1 MMLACWPSLFQPALG
16 FDMRK
21 LPQAEAKALP
31 FIVARAPDGSMG
43 EREADL
49 LDEAIDPVYFDD
61 SDGWRL
67 FFEAGQ

>member
-1 MMLACWPSLFQPALG
+1 
-16 FDMRK
+16 MRR
-21 LPQAEAKALP
+21 LPQAEAEALP

-49 LDEAIDPVYFDD
+49 LEEAIDPVYFDD